1 MRKITLFLF
10 VVCLLAA
17 CNNEPS
23 KEEMAMKAAKEY
35 YDLLLQGNYASFL
48 AGKQASDSLP
58 EDYREQLV
66 TAYKQHLFQMREEH
80 KGLLEVRAMRG
91 ITDTLRK
98 ETDAFLVLCFGDSTR
113 EEIVVPMVEN
123 DGKWMM
129 K

>member
-48 AGKQASDSLP
+48 GNRL
-58 EDYREQLV
+58 LTV
-66 TAYKQHLFQMREEH
+66 FQ
-80 KGLLEVRAMRG
+80 K
-91 ITDTLRK
+91 IT
-98 ETDAFLVLCFGDSTR
+98 VNS
-113 EEIVVPMVEN
+113 
-123 DGKWMM
+123 
-129 K
+129 